1 MKKLAIIVPYRDRQK
16 ELDVFLPHIDSFL
29 KDKNVNYQVIVIE
42 QRDERPF
49 NRGKLFNAAFDLIKD
64 EFDYFC
70 FHDVNLLPM
79 VDECDYSYKEKPT
92 HLASVIDDSYY
103 PYEEFIGGVFIMTK
117 EDFQKVNGF
126 SNEYW
131 GWGYE
136 DNDLLE
142 RIKDKK
148 VSTRKLIDMSSA
160 SKSQIFYDFTQVYLY
175 NDFIPKKLNALSF
188 TKNIHLELPTNKNI
202 DTFTSKPFTISCW
215 IKPQQTDYEQ
225 RIFCRPPKQ
234 FGISYTPENKIK
246 VTFWQ
251 KETAKVIEQYREPN
265 EWYNVVYTFDG
276 TKIGLYINGSEIDT
290 KDCVSTNNF
299 EGEWFYFGSNSVFEE
314 NFIGQIAD
322 FLIFDKSLDTT
333 DIRKL
338 YMTDGNDL
346 KKQAKLYYDFAKG
359 YSSFILDS
367 TDNDNKACYKKKI
380 NDNENLPI
388 ADGDDG
394 IIKVG
399 KKVKIKSLDFVK
411 VEQQSFTIGTEID
424 ICDRVDGEYKSIG
437 NQDYVERIVTMLK
450 SYDPDKLINSDIF
463 YDEVR
468 TKLLDTNE
476 IGLSNLE
483 YKKTQDKIYKKN
495 HRWISVII

>member
-314 NFIGQIAD
+314 NFI
-322 FLIFDKSLDTT
+322 
-333 DIRKL
+333 
-338 YMTDGNDL
+338 
-346 KKQAKLYYDFAKG
+346 
-359 YSSFILDS
+359 
-367 TDNDNKACYKKKI
+367 
-380 NDNENLPI
+380 
-388 ADGDDG
+388 
-394 IIKVG
+394 
-399 KKVKIKSLDFVK
+399 
-411 VEQQSFTIGTEID
+411 
-424 ICDRVDGEYKSIG
+424 
-437 NQDYVERIVTMLK
+437 
-450 SYDPDKLINSDIF
+450 
-463 YDEVR
+463 
-468 TKLLDTNE
+468 
-476 IGLSNLE
+476 
-483 YKKTQDKIYKKN
+483 
-495 HRWISVII
+495 